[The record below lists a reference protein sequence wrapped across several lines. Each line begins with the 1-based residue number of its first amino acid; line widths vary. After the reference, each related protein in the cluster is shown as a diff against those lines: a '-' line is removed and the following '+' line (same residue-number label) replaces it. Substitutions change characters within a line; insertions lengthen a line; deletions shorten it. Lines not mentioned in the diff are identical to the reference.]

1 MLNAGS
7 HTEIVQSGK
16 YKFKI
21 IRNIEYYR
29 DEIWTHTYKVGDSE
43 ASDYGDCLHCLHCL
57 NISYFYQNNKPVRAL
72 IPHLLYEPECAIG
85 TTLDA
90 GGGTEIMVKT
100 ALRYAFK
107 DVKTLPNFEFQD
119 SSHIDCLP
127 KDLSKALMARPVN
140 LAYFY
145 IAYHG
150 MTWYEARFNAEM
162 SDKVNYAC
170 YRKQLKFLTDPA
182 AKPSFDEFKAIIL
195 SAFSSLE
202 ELIYVEK
209 LYKKASTYREF
220 FEAIPK
226 TRRCDILYPWL
237 NTFMDYY
244 IGSVYSVKDWIINVN
259 KMDQAHTSTGGSL
272 SKGPK
277 YRIYS
282 YQKMN
287 SIY

>member
-7 HTEIVQSGK
+7 HTQIVQTGK
-16 YKFKI
+16 YNFKI
-21 IRNIEYYR
+21 IRNIAYYR
-29 DEIWTHTYKVGDSE
+29 DEIWTHTYKVGGN
-43 ASDYGDCLHCLHCL
+43 YGDCL
-57 NISYFYQNNKPVRAL
+57 NISYFYQNNNPVRAL

-90 GGGTEIMVKT
+90 GGGTEIMVKA
-100 ALRYAFK
+100 ALRYAFN
-107 DVKTLPNFEFQD
+107 DVKTLPIFEFQD

-127 KDLSKALMARPVN
+127 KDMTKAAPRKLARPLN

-162 SDKVNYAC
+162 LDKVKYNR

-182 AKPSFDEFKAIIL
+182 AKPSFDEFKAIIV
-195 SAFSSLE
+195 SAFGSLE
-202 ELIYVEK
+202 ELMYVEK
-209 LYKKASTYREF
+209 LYKKTSTYREF

-237 NTFMDYY
+237 NTFMEHY
-244 IGSVYSVKDWIINVN
+244 IGSVFSVKDWTINVN
-259 KMDQAHTSTGGSL
+259 KMDGATTGGSL

-282 YQKMN
+282 YQKM
-287 SIY
+287 SSVY

>member
-1 MLNAGS
+1 MSKS

-43 ASDYGDCLHCLHCL
+43 ALDYGDCLHCL

-72 IPHLLYEPECAIG
+72 IPHLLYEPEYAIG

-100 ALRYAFK
+100 ALRYAFN

-127 KDLSKALMARPVN
+127 KDLSKAVMARPVN

-162 SDKVNYAC
+162 SDKVKYSL

-182 AKPSFDEFKAIIL
+182 AKPSFDEFKAIIV
-195 SAFSSLE
+195 SAFGSLE

-209 LYKKASTYREF
+209 LYTKTQTYREF

-237 NTFMDYY
+237 NTFMEHY
-244 IGSVYSVKDWIINVN
+244 IGSVFSVKDWSINVN

>member
-1 MLNAGS
+1 MLNAGR

-16 YKFKI
+16 YNFKI
-21 IRNIEYYR
+21 VRNIEYYR
-29 DEIWTHTYKVGDSE
+29 DEIWTHTYKVGG
-43 ASDYGDCLHCLHCL
+43 DYGDCL
-57 NISYFYQNNKPVRAL
+57 NISYFYQNNKPVRAV

-100 ALRYAFK
+100 ALRYAFN
-107 DVKTLPNFEFQD
+107 DVKTVSIFEFQD
-119 SSHIDCLP
+119 SSHIDCLQ
-127 KDLSKALMARPVN
+127 KDLTKALPRKMARPLN

-162 SDKVNYAC
+162 LDKVKYNR
-170 YRKQLKFLTDPA
+170 YRKQVKFLTDPA
-182 AKPSFDEFKAIIL
+182 TKPSFDEFKAIIL
-195 SAFSSLE
+195 SAFASLE

-209 LYKKASTYREF
+209 LYAKTQTYREF

-237 NTFMDYY
+237 NTFMEHY
-244 IGSVYSVKDWIINVN
+244 IGAVFSVKDWTINVN
-259 KMDQAHTSTGGSL
+259 KMDETRATTGGSL
-272 SKGPK
+272 KKGQQ

-282 YQKMN
+282 YEKMSN
-287 SIY
+287 VY